1 MRDKKI
7 KNKEL
12 AKDIQF
18 FKDHC
23 LIKFGYNITIK
34 AKKVEK
40 ESKKDINELI
50 ITFNEL
56 IEVNKSYFKCKNP
69 RLEMKNRE
77 RELILYR
84 QIYYYI
90 AFKWGYTKSK
100 IGVLVGQDHTT
111 VVHGINQL
119 RNKIQIKDKLITNKF
134 NYIYNVISTKF
145 GVDGDVPY
153 DIREEFNPKSIL
165 SSMLS

>member
-1 MRDKKI
+1 VRDKKI

-12 AKDIQF
+12 AKDIELF
-18 FKDHC
+18 RDHC
-23 LIKFGYNITIK
+23 LRKFECNITIK
-34 AKKVEK
+34 AKKVKK
-40 ESKKDINELI
+40 ESRKDINELI

-56 IEVNKSYFKCKNP
+56 IELNKSYFKCENP
-69 RLEMKNRE
+69 RLELKNRE

-100 IGVLVGQDHTT
+100 IGALLNQDHTT

-119 RNKIQIKDKLITNKF
+119 RNKIEIKDKLITNKF

-145 GVDGDVPY
+145 GVDGDVSY
-153 DIREEFNPKSIL
+153 DIREEFDPKSIL